1 MTKREFLETIAQN
14 MKKYREDHGLTQE
27 RFAENAGISL
37 AFCAAIETGRK
48 APSAFTLRSMAD
60 KLGVTV
66 DYFLYQVSTQAEVK
80 AISVQ
85 LTDKDSEYVAFIG
98 RLISTCNDYY
108 EPDKELDKE

>member
-1 MTKREFLETIAQN
+1 MFSSTKQKLSFCCSYFSCKN
-14 MKKYREDHGLTQE
+14 
-27 RFAENAGISL
+27 L
-37 AFCAAIETGRK
+37 AAK

-108 EPDKELDKE
+108 EPDKSFRHLSAFSSL

>member
-1 MTKREFLETIAQN
+1 
-14 MKKYREDHGLTQE
+14 
-27 RFAENAGISL
+27 
-37 AFCAAIETGRK
+37 
-48 APSAFTLRSMAD
+48 MAD

-108 EPDKELDKE
+108 KPDKELDKE

>member
-1 MTKREFLETIAQN
+1 VFSSTKQKLSFCCSYFSCKN
-14 MKKYREDHGLTQE
+14 
-27 RFAENAGISL
+27 L
-37 AFCAAIETGRK
+37 AAK

-60 KLGVTV
+60 KLGVAV

-108 EPDKELDKE
+108 EPEKVLDICPLFLHYRHY

>member
-66 DYFLYQVSTQAEVK
+66 DYFLYQASTQAEVK
-80 AISVQ
+80 ATSVQ

-108 EPDKELDKE
+108 EPDLDRE

>member
-1 MTKREFLETIAQN
+1 
-14 MKKYREDHGLTQE
+14 
-27 RFAENAGISL
+27 
-37 AFCAAIETGRK
+37 
-48 APSAFTLRSMAD
+48 MAD

-108 EPDKELDKE
+108 GPEGRGFESLTAYQKSSKSSDFEDFCFS

>member
-1 MTKREFLETIAQN
+1 
-14 MKKYREDHGLTQE
+14 
-27 RFAENAGISL
+27 
-37 AFCAAIETGRK
+37 
-48 APSAFTLRSMAD
+48 MAD

-98 RLISTCNDYY
+98 RLISTYNDYY
-108 EPDKELDKE
+108 GPEGRGFESLTAYQKSSKSSDFEDFCFL

>member
-1 MTKREFLETIAQN
+1 M
-14 MKKYREDHGLTQE
+14 
-27 RFAENAGISL
+27 
-37 AFCAAIETGRK
+37 
-48 APSAFTLRSMAD
+48 
-60 KLGVTV
+60 TV